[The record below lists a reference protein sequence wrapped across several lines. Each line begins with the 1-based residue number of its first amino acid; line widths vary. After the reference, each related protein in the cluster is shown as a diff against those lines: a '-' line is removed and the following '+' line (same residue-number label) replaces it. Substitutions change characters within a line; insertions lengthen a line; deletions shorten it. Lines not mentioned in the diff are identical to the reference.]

1 MTIIWLVGFKL
12 PEFSV
17 ALGEEPL
24 NRGGWLPSLVGAI
37 RSLKAEIGL
46 TIVCEGKTRRE
57 VAIRG
62 VRYVMMPRNQ
72 VARFIEV
79 EKPDVIHIHGTE
91 GNWAAMPK
99 DTFGSMPTV
108 ASLQGIIQGYYP
120 HYTGALLPRE
130 VKSVWNWPN
139 ILLTR
144 YTVFRGGEVWRTKRS
159 DGELRAFKDFKVFLG
174 RTEWDKAWT
183 KYLAPGA
190 KYYHVGE
197 ILRAPFYEGGRSEET
212 IVPRTIYCGASM
224 NYPLKGGH
232 WLLRAV
238 ASLKTKYP
246 DIKLRV
252 ANATK
257 VKPLKGLVGWI
268 KQGEYHRYLAKLIK
282 ELGLEKNVDLLAS
295 LTAEQV
301 ADELKKAEVF
311 VLPSMC
317 ENSPNSLGEA
327 MLMGCPAIA
336 TDVGGTKT
344 ILKDGEQGVLVPSG
358 DPAILAYQIEQFFEH
373 PEQARQYAKAAQADA
388 EKRYDPQTVV
398 KQLTEAYQT
407 ISVKK

>member
-24 NRGGWLPSLVGAI
+24 NRGGWLPSLVEAI
-37 RSLKAEIGL
+37 RTLKAEIVL
-46 TIVCEGKTRRE
+46 TVVCEGKTRCE
-57 VAIRG
+57 VTICG
-62 VRYVMMPRNQ
+62 VRYVTMPRNQ
-72 VARFIEV
+72 VALFIDD
-79 EKPDVIHIHGTE
+79 EKPDIVHIHGTE

-99 DTFGSMPTV
+99 DTWGSVPAV
-108 ASLQGIIQGYYP
+108 VSLQGLIQGYYP
-120 HYTGALLPRE
+120 HYTGNLLPRE
-130 VKSVWNWPN
+130 VKSIWNWPN

-144 YTVFRGGEVWRTKRS
+144 YSVFRGGEVWRTKRS
-159 DGELRAFKDFKVFLG
+159 EGELRAFKNFKAFLG

-183 KYLAPGA
+183 KYLAPEA

-197 ILRAPFYEGGRSEET
+197 ILRAPFYEGGRTEKT
-212 IVPRTIYCGASM
+212 IVPHTIYCGASM
-224 NYPLKGGH
+224 SYPLKGGH

-257 VKPLKGLVGWI
+257 VKQPKGLIGLI
-268 KQGEYHRYLAKLIK
+268 KQGEYHRYLAKLTR
-282 ELGLEKNVDLLAS
+282 ELGIEKNVDLLPS

-301 ADELKKAEVF
+301 AEELKKAEVF

-344 ILKDGEQGVLVPSG
+344 ILRDGEQGVLVPSG
-358 DPAILAYQIEQFFEH
+358 DPAIIAYQIEQFFEH

-398 KQLTEAYQT
+398 KQLIEAYQECC
-407 ISVKK
+407 K

>member
-1 MTIIWLVGFKL
+1 M
-12 PEFSV
+12 
-17 ALGEEPL
+17 
-24 NRGGWLPSLVGAI
+24 
-37 RSLKAEIGL
+37 
-46 TIVCEGKTRRE
+46 
-57 VAIRG
+57 
-62 VRYVMMPRNQ
+62 
-72 VARFIEV
+72 
-79 EKPDVIHIHGTE
+79 
-91 GNWAAMPK
+91 
-99 DTFGSMPTV
+99 
-108 ASLQGIIQGYYP
+108 GY
-120 HYTGALLPRE
+120 T
-130 VKSVWNWPN
+130 
-139 ILLTR
+139 
-144 YTVFRGGEVWRTKRS
+144 
-159 DGELRAFKDFKVFLG
+159 
-174 RTEWDKAWT
+174 
-183 KYLAPGA
+183 
-190 KYYHVGE
+190 
-197 ILRAPFYEGGRSEET
+197 
-212 IVPRTIYCGASM
+212 
-224 NYPLKGGH
+224 LKGGL
-232 WLLRAV
+232 WVLRAV
-238 ASLKTKYP
+238 AWLKTKYP
-246 DIKLRV
+246 SIKLRV

-257 VKPLKGLVGWI
+257 VKPPKGLVGWI

-358 DPAILAYQIEQFFEH
+358 DPAIIAYQIEQFFEH

-398 KQLTEAYQT
+398 KQLMEAYQT

>member
-1 MTIIWLVGFKL
+1 MHILWLTNIIL
-12 PEFSV
+12 PEF
-17 ALGEEPL
+17 AAEIGLAKL
-24 NRGGWLPSLVGAI
+24 NQGGWLPSLVESI
-37 RSLKAEIGL
+37 RTSKADIGL
-46 TIVCEGKTRRE
+46 TIVCEGNESRE
-57 VAIRG
+57 SMIRG

-72 VARFIEV
+72 VKHFIEEV
-79 EKPDVIHIHGTE
+79 KSDVVHIHGTE

-99 DTFGSMPTV
+99 DTWGSVPTV

-120 HYTGALLPRE
+120 HYTGNLLPRE
-130 VKSVWNWPN
+130 VKSIWNWPN

-144 YTVFRGGEVWRTKRS
+144 YSVFRGGDVWRTKRS
-159 DGELRAFKDFKVFLG
+159 KGELRAFKNIKAFLG

-183 KYLAPGA
+183 RYLAPEA
-190 KYYHVGE
+190 KYFHVGE
-197 ILRAPFYEGGRSEET
+197 ILRAPFYEGGRTET
-212 IVPRTIYCGASM
+212 TVVPHTIYCGASM
-224 NYPLKGGH
+224 GYPLKGGH

-238 ASLKTKYP
+238 AALKTKYP

-257 VKPLKGLVGWI
+257 VKPPKGLIALI

-282 ELGLEKNVDLLAS
+282 DLGIEKNVDLLPS

-301 ADELKKAEVF
+301 AEELKKAEVF

-358 DPAILAYQIEQFFEH
+358 DPAILAYHIDQFFEH

-398 KQLTEAYQT
+398 KQLMEAYQS
-407 ISVKK
+407 IASKK

>member
-1 MTIIWLVGFKL
+1 MTIIWLTGFNL
-12 PEFSV
+12 PEFSA
-17 ALGEEPL
+17 ALGEEKL
-24 NRGGWLPSLVGAI
+24 NRGGWLPSLVGSI
-37 RSLKAEIGL
+37 HTSGEDVEL
-46 TIVCEGKTRRE
+46 TIVSEGKTRRE
-57 VAIRG
+57 AMIRG

-72 VARFIEV
+72 VKHFIEEV
-79 EKPDVIHIHGTE
+79 KSDVVHIHGTE

-99 DTFGSMPTV
+99 DTWGSVPTV
-108 ASLQGIIQGYYP
+108 ASLQGIIAGCYP

-130 VKSVWNWPN
+130 VKSIWNWPN

-144 YTVFRGGEVWRTKRS
+144 YSVFRGGEVWRTKRFE
-159 DGELRAFKDFKVFLG
+159 GERRAFKNIKAFLG

-183 KYLAPGA
+183 KYLAPEA
-190 KYYHVGE
+190 KYFHVGE
-197 ILRAPFYEGGRSEET
+197 ILRTPFYEGGRTEET
-212 IVPRTIYCGASM
+212 IVPHTIYCGASM
-224 NYPLKGGH
+224 GYPLKGGH

-238 ASLKTKYP
+238 AALKKKYP
-246 DIKLRV
+246 DVKLRV

-257 VKPLKGLVGWI
+257 VKPARGLLGWI
-268 KQGEYHRYLAKLIK
+268 KQGEYHRYLAKSIR
-282 ELGLEKNVDLLAS
+282 ELGIEQNVDLLPS
-295 LTAEQV
+295 LTAAQV
-301 ADELKKAEVF
+301 AEELKKAEVF

-327 MLMGCPAIA
+327 MLMRCPAIA

-358 DPAILAYQIEQFFEH
+358 DPAILAYHIDQFFEH

-398 KQLTEAYQT
+398 KQLMEAYQS
-407 ISVKK
+407 IASKK